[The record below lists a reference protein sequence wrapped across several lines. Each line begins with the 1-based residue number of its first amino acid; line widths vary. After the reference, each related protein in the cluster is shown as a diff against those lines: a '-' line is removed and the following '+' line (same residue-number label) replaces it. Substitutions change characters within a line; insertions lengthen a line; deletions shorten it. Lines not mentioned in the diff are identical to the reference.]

1 MKEQFVQDKNF
12 ETNNNSGTNEQN
24 KIPETIGIL
33 SDDELLPPTSIFKI
47 VSFLR
52 YLSSNKNEFSK
63 YLRKLSVWEST
74 LKTVGNLTEEERQK
88 LEVFCEEHWKCNKK
102 NLNENQVVVIWPN
115 GYVKAVLDKK
125 MSESVI
131 SSYKL
136 NDKNEVKEY
145 YPMDVYVIP
154 VKELSFL
161 TNKLE
166 KMNKEIFKLDGNYL
180 LVYNE
185 LSWMF
190 YIVDE
195 STLKD
200 GKVSSEHIKFK
211 RNINDFPKQNIEWR
225 G

>member
-12 ETNNNSGTNEQN
+12 ETSNNSGTNEQN

-166 KMNKEIFKLDGNYL
+166 KMNKEIFKLNEDDL
-180 LVYNE
+180 LVYNK

-190 YIVDE
+190 YIVDK